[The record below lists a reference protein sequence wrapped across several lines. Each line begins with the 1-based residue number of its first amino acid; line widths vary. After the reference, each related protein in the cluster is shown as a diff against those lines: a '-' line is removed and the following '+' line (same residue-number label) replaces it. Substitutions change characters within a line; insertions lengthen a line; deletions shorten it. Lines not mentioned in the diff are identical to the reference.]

1 MRVWISGLAVLADG
15 MAGWEPAR
23 AILRGE
29 EPWQPT
35 PCALPQPTTL
45 PPNERRRTSPI
56 VRLAMAVANQACAAA
71 GCDPATVHNVFGSSN
86 GDGMVVNA
94 ILQALADPAAGIS
107 PTQFHN
113 CVHNAAAGYWTIGSH
128 SHQPVACFGGYDWSW
143 GFSLLQAAAEAV
155 VEEKTVL
162 LCVYDMTMPQPLGQ
176 KRATRGTF
184 GVGLVLSPH
193 PVPHAQA
200 MLDIDYGPQSAADTP
215 LSLPDT
221 QTTTALRALCHDNP
235 AARCLPLLA
244 AMAEGGTHEICVAG
258 DMGHVAIKVTPC

>member
-15 MAGWEPAR
+15 MAGWGPAR

-29 EPWQPT
+29 AAWQPT
-35 PCALPQPTTL
+35 PCALPPPAIL
-45 PPNERRRTSPI
+45 APNERRRTSPV
-56 VRLAMAVANQACAAA
+56 VRLAMTVAGEACAAA

-86 GDGMVVNA
+86 GDGMVVNT
-94 ILQALADPAAGIS
+94 ILQALTDPTAGVS

-113 CVHNAAAGYWTIGSH
+113 SVHNAAAGYWTIGSQ

-162 LCVYDMTMPQPLGQ
+162 LCVYDMTMPQPLAQ
-176 KRATRGTF
+176 KRPTRGTF

-193 PVPHAQA
+193 PVPHAPA
-200 MLDIDYGPQSAADTP
+200 VLDMEYGPKGAADTA
-215 LSLPDT
+215 LTLPDA
-221 QTTTALRALCHDNP
+221 QTTAALRALCHDNP

-244 AMAEGGTHEICVAG
+244 AIAQGGMHEIRVAG
-258 DMGHVAIKVTPC
+258 DVGHVAIKVTPC